1 MPPRAS
7 FPGLGVVLG
16 YVLVASAFTWPLP
29 LRLGTHLTGE
39 PGGDT
44 GVYVWN
50 QWVFRH
56 EALTQRANPLTTDQI
71 LSLSYRADLS
81 QHNYT
86 AFLDVLAM
94 PLQPLFGVVAT
105 FNLVFLAMSV
115 LTAWCTYRLAR
126 RAFPATRL
134 EAWIAGL
141 AFAWTPAL
149 VARGTG
155 HFSLVAAAPLP
166 VFCICLMRAERSRSV
181 RDAALA
187 GLTVAWAAFCDAY
200 YAVFCLLIAG
210 LYIGTSIFRIVRGET
225 RTPAPWRWLVDVL
238 AITVGGLILGLVFR
252 GGGHLDVL
260 GVSISVRGLYTP
272 VLVLT
277 MLVAIRVL
285 MAWRPRLVPSMPL
298 RPLPIRLVVVALM
311 ACAAPLSPVLYGLGA
326 RLADGRFVSPP
337 VLWRSSPD
345 GVDLLAFVTPNPNH
359 PVVRWLL
366 GDGSPP
372 PAMLAEYTAAFSL
385 VALGLIGLAVWK
397 AGFRPRAGWWW
408 LTGGFA
414 LLALGPFIHL
424 AGANTYIPGPW
435 SLLRYVPLVGVV
447 RTPTRFA
454 IVAALGLA
462 ILLAGALAALGQR
475 APQRRRALGLAVLV
489 LLVAELWP
497 APRILYSARISPVY
511 DIVAADPRPV
521 RLLDFPTGV
530 RDGASSTGNFSARSQ
545 FRQTRHGKK
554 LIGGYLSR
562 ISPKRLEEMKR
573 EHPTYA
579 RLMTLS
585 EFGYLDQDDTA
596 VLLALGEGF
605 CQRANVGY
613 VAIDYGRTT
622 GPAGALVVRALRL
635 NEIARDG
642 SIVLYKPRP

>member
-1 MPPRAS
+1 M
-7 FPGLGVVLG
+7 LG

-29 LRLGTHLTGE
+29 LNLGTQLTGD

-50 QWVFRH
+50 QWVFRY

-86 AFLDVLAM
+86 AFLDLLAL
-94 PLQPLFGVVAT
+94 PLQPFLGVVAT

-166 VFCICLMRAERSRSV
+166 VFCICLMRAERSRSM

-210 LYIGTSIFRIVRGET
+210 LYIATSIFRIVRADT
-225 RTPAPWRWLVDVL
+225 RTRAPWLWLIDVL
-238 AITVGGLILGLVFR
+238 ALTVGGLILGIVF
-252 GGGHLDVL
+252 GGGRQLDLL
-260 GVSISVRGLYTP
+260 GMHVSVRGLYTP
-272 VLVLT
+272 VLALTVLLGLRALLT
-277 MLVAIRVL
+277 
-285 MAWRPRLVPSMPL
+285 WRPRVVPSMPL
-298 RPLPIRLVVVALM
+298 RPVPLRLGIVAVM

-326 RLADGRFVSPP
+326 RIADGRFVSPP

-359 PVVRWLL
+359 PLVRWLL
-366 GDGSPP
+366 GEARPT
-372 PAMLAEYTAAFSL
+372 AVVFVEYTAAISL
-385 VALGLIGLAVWK
+385 VALGLIALAVWK

-408 LTGGFA
+408 LTAGFA
-414 LLALGPFIHL
+414 LLALGPFVHL
-424 AGANTYIPGPW
+424 AGVNTFVPGPW

-454 IVAALGLA
+454 IVAALGAA
-462 ILLAGALAALGQR
+462 ILLAGALAAIGQR
-475 APQRRRALGLAVLV
+475 FPQRRRAIGITVLA

-497 APRILYSARISPVY
+497 APRTLYSARISPIY

-562 ISPKRLEEMKR
+562 ISPQRLEEMKR
-573 EHPTYA
+573 DQPTYA

-585 EFGYLDQDDTA
+585 EFGGLDDDDTA
-596 VLLALGEGF
+596 VLMAFGEGF
-605 CQRANVGY
+605 CRRANVGY
-613 VAIDYGRTT
+613 VAIDLSRTT
-622 GPAGALVVRALRL
+622 EQAAALVRRALRL
-635 NEIARDG
+635 DEIARDG
-642 SIVLYKPRP
+642 SMVLYRPRS